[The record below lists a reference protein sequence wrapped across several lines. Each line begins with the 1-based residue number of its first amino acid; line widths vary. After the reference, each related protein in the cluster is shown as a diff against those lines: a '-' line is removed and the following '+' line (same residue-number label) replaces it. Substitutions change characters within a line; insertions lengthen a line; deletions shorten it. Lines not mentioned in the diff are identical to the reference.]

1 MHLDLIARKFR
12 YLVWEYDDLFLFFF
26 FFFCGVK
33 RVMHT
38 PLSTYTHTLLDDLFG
53 LFVVLSLCRF
63 VDDQVST

>member
-1 MHLDLIARKFR
+1 MMIF
-12 YLVWEYDDLFLFFF
+12 FFFFF